1 MAQGVYSG
9 FGSHAPKRKR
19 SWGRIVLGVVGIL
32 FLAVPL
38 LVAAL
43 VILIGV
49 ARWETFDPE
58 AQGRAPG
65 QVEVDTEEGTKYV
78 VALGTGIK
86 NETGGGRAFNTS
98 FANDI
103 RCTITHP
110 DGTTDEI
117 RGDRQVSKVER
128 AGQYASI
135 GAFDGQDGRTE
146 VDCIATAEDVFGE
159 ELDLP
164 MIVHST
170 NRTLHWVGWGLLGGS
185 VLVIGGCALVIVTGA
200 RGRVVS

>member
-1 MAQGVYSG
+1 MVQIGYGGTGGYATRG
-9 FGSHAPKRKR
+9 KRR
-19 SWGRIVLGVVGIL
+19 WGRVVLGIAGIVL
-32 FLAVPL
+32 LAVPM

-49 ARWETFDPE
+49 ARWESFDPE

-65 QVEVDTEEGTKYV
+65 QVELETEEGTTYV
-78 VALGTGIK
+78 VALGTGFK
-86 NETGGGRAFNTS
+86 NETGGGRAFNTDY
-98 FANDI
+98 ANDI

-110 DGTTDEI
+110 DGSEDEI
-117 RGDRQVSKVER
+117 RGDRQGAAVER

-146 VDCIATAEDVFGE
+146 VDCVATTEDVFGE

-164 MIVHST
+164 MIVHET
-170 NRTLHWVGWGLLGGS
+170 NRTLQYVGWGLLLGS
-185 VLVIGGCALVIVTGA
+185 IAVTLGCVLLIVTGA
-200 RGRVVS
+200 RRRAV